1 MSRTPTR
8 TLVTV
13 AAIALGA
20 ACSGGSSGGST
31 TGDAGERGG
40 GGPDATVTSHL
51 CIPGQQTSCA
61 CAGGSV
67 GAQVCLADGQ
77 AYGPCLGCAPTG
89 SSRAASSTASGTVS
103 TSTSESG
110 ASSNS
115 FGTGTGTGT
124 GTGIGGSS
132 GSETGSGSSSGSVA
146 DAGCTPMHTCA
157 SLGVTC
163 GPADDGCGGIL
174 ACGTC
179 TSPQSCGGNP
189 ATPGQC
195 GCTGP
200 CSELPT
206 CGVGATTTLTG
217 KVLDPAGING
227 LYHVLV
233 YVPNAP
239 NDPRLQPFPAGVTCD
254 VCGATA
260 AGQPL
265 VTTFTAPDG
274 TFTLS
279 GVPIGTAIPLVIQL
293 GRWRRQFTI
302 PIAAPCAPNAVTAG
316 SLTMP
321 STHLQG
327 DLPRIAILSGALDP
341 VECVLLKMGI
351 AQSEFTDPG
360 GGGYINLFKATSAA
374 GEVIDSATPAQ
385 AALFATTGGPGGT
398 APLIDNY
405 DMTILECEGQQ
416 TTETTSDQAAIGAYT
431 AAGGRVFASDFA
443 YSWLW
448 ENPAFA
454 GVADWNGDHSGGGY
468 TATAMIDQP
477 PTNPD
482 GVQFQQWLE
491 AAGVPGASANA
502 ITIYPAFPNTT
513 AVLAPTEQWL
523 HSATAPV
530 QFTFDTPVGATSQ
543 CGRVTFSD
551 WHAQQL
557 YAAGA
562 TFPGICPAGA
572 LTPQQAILEFM
583 LFDLGTCLGP

>member
-1 MSRTPTR
+1 
-8 TLVTV
+8 
-13 AAIALGA
+13 
-20 ACSGGSSGGST
+20 
-31 TGDAGERGG
+31 
-40 GGPDATVTSHL
+40 
-51 CIPGQQTSCA
+51 
-61 CAGGSV
+61 
-67 GAQVCLADGQ
+67 
-77 AYGPCLGCAPTG
+77 
-89 SSRAASSTASGTVS
+89 
-103 TSTSESG
+103 
-110 ASSNS
+110 
-115 FGTGTGTGT
+115 
-124 GTGIGGSS
+124 
-132 GSETGSGSSSGSVA
+132 
-146 DAGCTPMHTCA
+146 
-157 SLGVTC
+157 VTC
-163 GPADDGCGGIL
+163 GPADDGCGGIV

-195 GCTGP
+195 GCRGP

-206 CGVGATTTLTG
+206 CGAGATTTLTG
-217 KVLDPAGING
+217 RVLDPAGING

-239 NDPRLQPFPAGVTCD
+239 SDPRLQPFPAGVTCD

-274 TFTLS
+274 TFTL
-279 GVPIGTAIPLVIQL
+279 T
-293 GRWRRQFTI
+293 
-302 PIAAPCAPNAVTAG
+302 
-316 SLTMP
+316 
-321 STHLQG
+321 
-327 DLPRIAILSGALDP
+327 
-341 VECVLLKMGI
+341 
-351 AQSEFTDPG
+351 
-360 GGGYINLFKATSAA
+360 AA

-482 GVQFQQWLE
+482 GVHFQQWLE
-491 AAGVPGASANA
+491 AAGVPGASADA
-502 ITIYPAFPNTT
+502 IKIYPAFPNTT

-523 HSATAPV
+523 HSATAPI

-557 YAAGA
+557 FAAGA

-583 LFDLGTCLGP
+583 LFDFGTCLGP